1 MFRKPARNWVDL
13 GEWGKGM
20 DGFKLPSS
28 DDLAGRTITLMFNGS
43 RKVTRCLFR
52 DSGFLD
58 WDTGSG
64 RKKRFTQNEP
74 YEAIRIDPGIYFVD
88 FLKWKNSAAS
98 QSLVLDLNT
107 RGATVLTAAL
117 PGKQKA
123 TSSLLNRLGQ
133 GVDLS
138 SIQVEIQHALI
149 NPLSP
154 DETIPVHERTSELIG
169 KRIQYTYSP
178 DHVYEHVYL
187 NDRFYTWHCLKGA
200 EAGLADTEVCDYFKI
215 APDIYL
221 FSWREK
227 IMPTFGLVLINLKT
241 LRSNGKTFGL
251 DLKTGERMN
260 FTMGAIAELVSILS
274 PP

>member
-1 MFRKPARNWVDL
+1 MFRKPAKNWVDL

-28 DDLAGRTITLMFNGS
+28 YELAGQQITLLFNGS
-43 RKVTRCLFR
+43 REVTKCTFR
-52 DSGFLD
+52 DAKFLN
-58 WDTGSG
+58 WDTNAS
-64 RKKRFTQNEP
+64 RDKRITNNIS

-88 FLKWKNSAAS
+88 FLKWKTSATS
-98 QSLVLDLNT
+98 ISLVLDLNA
-107 RGATVLTAAL
+107 GIAIVLTATL
-117 PGKQKA
+117 PGKQKVK
-123 TSSLLNRLGQ
+123 SSFINRLGQ

-154 DETIPVHERTSELIG
+154 DESIPVHERTSDLIG
-169 KRIQYTYSP
+169 KIIQYTYSP

-215 APDIYL
+215 APYIYL

-241 LRSNGKTFGL
+241 MRSNGKTFGI
-251 DLKTGERMN
+251 DIKTGERMN
-260 FTMGAIAELVSILS
+260 FTMGAIAELVSS
-274 PP
+274 PL